1 MENCKIISTYTTKEA
16 VEDGSL
22 VRVADGQSKE
32 CGIIYPVYLTQAAW
46 SKYVE
51 VPEGLGNEQDLNG
64 RLWDILWMFMHAAK
78 KCEGATLSFKFVCR
92 LNDDGDWEANE
103 YRHGD
108 ARLHRL
114 VKLKAVISAQ
124 DIDDPSPAIFIM
136 KPSED

>member
-1 MENCKIISTYTTKEA
+1 MENCKIISTYTTKDA

-32 CGIIYPVYLTQAAW
+32 CGIVYPVYLTHAAW

-51 VPEGLGNEQDLNG
+51 VPEGLGNEQNLKG

-78 KCEGATLSFKFVCR
+78 NCEATTFSFKFVCR
-92 LNDDGDWEANE
+92 LNDDGDWDANE

-108 ARLHRL
+108 NRLKRL
-114 VKLKAVISAQ
+114 VKLKAVITAQ